1 MRTSADVRKAPSDAL
16 PAEARAWLR
25 LLASGDVKA
34 SDAEA
39 FKRWL
44 HSSEAHRA
52 AFNEAKQRWAAMKPL
67 AGEFLRTRP
76 AAAATHERALQGG
89 RNFGR
94 RAFLGAAAS
103 AAAMAGVAGVAVVN
117 SPGGLWP
124 ALGDGGAD
132 DRTAVG
138 EQRALALAPRIQ
150 VTLNTQTR
158 IRRESA
164 AGQLTGIDLLS
175 GEAAVDLLAEGGAF
189 GVAAGT
195 GRSLAH
201 AGRFEVRHLEGKVCV
216 TCIEGTVRIEHPAGV
231 RALLA
236 GQQAVYDAQ
245 SLSGIARVALENVSA
260 WRRGELVF
268 EQTRLAEVLAE
279 INRYRAG
286 RVLLMN
292 SAAGDKRVSGRFR
305 LASLD
310 SALSQLEHTFGLRQR
325 SLPGGLL
332 LLS

>member
-1 MRTSADVRKAPSDAL
+1 MKASADARKAPGDAL

-44 HSSEAHRA
+44 HASEAHRA

-67 AGEFLRTRP
+67 TGEFLRTRP
-76 AAAATHERALQGG
+76 AAAEAHARALQGG

-103 AAAMAGVAGVAVVN
+103 AAVAGVAGVAVVS

-158 IRRESA
+158 IRRERA

-175 GEAAVDLLAEGGAF
+175 GEAAVDLLAGGGAF
-189 GVAAGT
+189 GVAAGP
-195 GRSLAH
+195 GRSVAQ
-201 AGRFEVRHLEGKVCV
+201 AGRFEVRYLEGKVCV
-216 TCIEGTVRIEHPAGV
+216 TCIEGAVRIAHPAGE
-231 RALLA
+231 RALQA

-292 SAAGDKRVSGRFR
+292 SAAGEKRVSGRFR

-332 LLS
+332 LLG